1 MRNDDNLA
9 NIDEAGCAS
18 DSGNQ
23 NLAFPPAFSP
33 FPPKFPTLPP
43 SVAEFLKVGPP
54 IFSALALSYGIW
66 LAARAQPFGGETPR
80 TMTREWIQASDKLLD
95 AWPREA
101 GSPVVMNPISRQN
114 AIKN

>member
-1 MRNDDNLA
+1 MTVA
-9 NIDEAGCAS
+9 
-18 DSGNQ
+18 
-23 NLAFPPAFSP
+23 PFS
-33 FPPKFPTLPP
+33 
-43 SVAEFLKVGPP
+43 KVGPP